1 MDRTVAKTPQ
11 EALRWIVDHE
21 HHLGS
26 KTSLKRIGD
35 GLLLCGEHR
44 QLFIRSGLVADL
56 MQPSDFQTTRR
67 MYEPNEAGLR
77 LLRQ

>member
-26 KTSLKRIGD
+26 KISLKRVGE
-35 GLLLCGEHR
+35 GLLLAGANK
-44 QLFIRSGLVADL
+44 QLFIRAGLVADL
-56 MQPSDFQTTRR
+56 MQPSDFQATRR
-67 MYEPNEAGLR
+67 MFEPNEAGLR
-77 LLRQ
+77 LIKQ